1 MFRASIPQVA
11 EPHCSFERSV
21 AKWPPQILWCAWL
34 LWYYGKV
41 IFFKASSSRYCI
53 ENFSLFFKD
62 LNTQTKS
69 TKIHILFSHVQAI
82 CLKNEP
88 ALGVYSEQA
97 GKSIHA
103 KFSESARHRLPKD
116 SNHRSFKSKLLDVM
130 VSHNAERI

>member
-1 MFRASIPQVA
+1 MRLTPL
-11 EPHCSFERSV
+11 
-21 AKWPPQILWCAWL
+21 ILWQSSFSKL
-34 LWYYGKV
+34 LAPDIKND
-41 IFFKASSSRYCI
+41 I

-69 TKIHILFSHVQAI
+69 TKIDILFSHVQAI

-116 SNHRSFKSKLLDVM
+116 FNHRSFKSKLLDVM